1 MFTSSIDYTVC
12 STDPSRYNRINCN
25 LTAPITQ
32 YSAMTVTCLTANCCI
47 MILNKDDHLIIN
59 GAKVSLNE
67 DYTNLNLDTFAE
79 LLNRVLDP
87 KQSSCIDNAERLTIT
102 SDQPFIINDMTYN
115 MKLISG
121 FYNTTFPV
129 KAKYNESKGEYMI
142 KGDSV
147 GFTMSTPVLYLI
159 SNVGMQSYRNMN
171 ENDLSGAKIVMR
183 LNNSFMA
190 SSPIIVNNADFE
202 TILLSNDLS
211 CLEFTLVDA
220 YMHEIKLLSPMYLS
234 IHIRAIE
241 DQEIETFAS
250 MMGQGS
256 QEQK

>member
-47 MILNKDDHLIIN
+47 MILNKDDYLIIN

-79 LLNRVLDP
+79 LLNRVLEGSEIPGSTNLP

-102 SDQPFIINDMTYN
+102 SDQTFIINDMTYN

-147 GFTMSTPVLYLI
+147 GFTMSTPILYLI

-171 ENDLSGAKIVMR
+171 ENNLSGAKIVMR

-220 YMHEIKLLSPMYLS
+220 YMHEIK
-234 IHIRAIE
+234 
-241 DQEIETFAS
+241 
-250 MMGQGS
+250 
-256 QEQK
+256 